1 MQDILT
7 LSNNIRIESLKM
19 VHRSGASHIGSAL
32 SIADIL
38 AVLYGYIMQLDPQN
52 DLLEDRDRF
61 ILSKGHSCVALYAV
75 LAELNFFNKKEL
87 ENYGKDFSILMNH
100 VSHKVKGV
108 EFSTGSLGHGLS
120 FGIGKALVAN
130 LHKLKWNT
138 YVLMSDGELDEGSNW
153 EGILF
158 AGHHKLSNLTAIVDY
173 NKIQSLT
180 SVKNTLGLEPLGEKF
195 KSFQWE
201 VLEVD
206 GHNHNELIK
215 AFKENT
221 SEKPK
226 VILAHT
232 IKGKGI
238 SFMEGKVKWHYENP
252 SDSELERALEE
263 LNA

>member
-1 MQDILT
+1 
-7 LSNNIRIESLKM
+7 
-19 VHRSGASHIGSAL
+19 
-32 SIADIL
+32 
-38 AVLYGYIMQLDPQN
+38 
-52 DLLEDRDRF
+52 
-61 ILSKGHSCVALYAV
+61 
-75 LAELNFFNKKEL
+75 
-87 ENYGKDFSILMNH
+87 
-100 VSHKVKGV
+100 
-108 EFSTGSLGHGLS
+108 
-120 FGIGKALVAN
+120 
-130 LHKLKWNT
+130 
-138 YVLMSDGELDEGSNW
+138 MSDGELDEGSNW

-238 SFMEGKVKWHYENP
+238 SFMEGKVKWHYKNP